1 MKIKDRKE
9 KDKRQEKKKVT
20 FPVFLV
26 FTSFSKQDVDFRI
39 RQLKFLFCSKSN
51 TFFISQVDPFE
62 TEARLPRFF
71 SWDNDSYCFVDDFGL
86 DLTRLNMDEASRITL
101 WIGLTD
107 AWYLKTILQ
116 LVGDTGYKRLH
127 TATIY
132 QLRPEWVVITFTIQN
147 VHTKKK
153 KEASLGPVGVF
164 SLGT

>member
-71 SWDNDSYCFVDDFGL
+71 S
-86 DLTRLNMDEASRITL
+86 
-101 WIGLTD
+101 
-107 AWYLKTILQ
+107 
-116 LVGDTGYKRLH
+116 
-127 TATIY
+127 
-132 QLRPEWVVITFTIQN
+132 
-147 VHTKKK
+147 
-153 KEASLGPVGVF
+153 
-164 SLGT
+164 